1 MARIVSEMLTVVNS
15 DARIPLVS
23 RPLKN
28 QPMDTIDAIHRHR
41 LALLI
46 KEAGSQ
52 AKLSAQTGKSA
63 AQISQWLNASKDSK
77 TGKPRAMDRSTA
89 REFERACNKPEGW
102 MDQPLGAP
110 SPVAANEPS
119 VFEVLTEEEREMLED
134 FRVLIDEDREEI
146 RMIVAERARKAR
158 AYLERVGVSHRLPI
172 VAKTAAERV
181 RSKAEA
187 EAKITE
193 RLKQQ
198 SLIEDK

>member
-1 MARIVSEMLTVVNS
+1 ME
-15 DARIPLVS
+15 
-23 RPLKN
+23 
-28 QPMDTIDAIHRHR
+28 TIDAIHRHR

-52 AKLSAQTGKSA
+52 AKLAALSGKSA

-89 REFERACNKPEGW
+89 REFERVCKKPPGW
-102 MDQPLGAP
+102 MDQPIGAP
-110 SPVAANEPS
+110 TAMAANEPS

-158 AYLERVGVSHRLPI
+158 AYLERVTAEHRLPF
-172 VAKTAAERV
+172 VAKTAAER
-181 RSKAEA
+181 RLTKAE
-187 EAKITE
+187 TE
-193 RLKQQ
+193 SKVTPRLQQQ
-198 SLIEDK
+198 SLLDEQPSEE